1 MHGHVKVKQIGDVWT
16 IKFYVYIFVI
26 PPKGEWNS
34 QLQESAALCLGEC
47 MLHSF
52 SKDIPWDPKWP

>member
-26 PPKGEWNS
+26 PPKGE
-34 QLQESAALCLGEC
+34 
-47 MLHSF
+47 
-52 SKDIPWDPKWP
+52 